1 MFEVNSAL
9 LILIKNKD
17 ESEIFS
23 SDNTSK
29 MDVAPWCNRW
39 TYGTVWDRAK
49 KPHKFIR
56 GWVCALDARRGEDD
70 LVGLIVLAILVHK
83 GYIKRVCCYTIDL
96 VYKDKTN

>member
-1 MFEVNSAL
+1 MNSAL

-39 TYGTVWDRAK
+39 TDGTVWDWAK

-56 GWVCALDARRGEDD
+56 GWVCALGARRGEDD

-83 GYIKRVCCYTIDL
+83 DYIKRVRCYTIDL
-96 VYKDKTN
+96 VYEDKTN